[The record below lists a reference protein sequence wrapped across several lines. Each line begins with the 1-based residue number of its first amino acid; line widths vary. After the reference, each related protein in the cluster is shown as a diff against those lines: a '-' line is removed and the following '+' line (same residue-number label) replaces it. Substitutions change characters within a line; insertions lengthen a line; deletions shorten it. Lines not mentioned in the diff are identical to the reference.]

1 MRVSNNTS
9 HELGIAALN
18 RQQTAQVKTLE
29 QISSGKRML
38 TPADDPSAYARALDI
53 SQADAANTQHASNRQ
68 YAGHSF
74 AIMEGT
80 LSDVTHVLQNAQQ
93 LVVYGGNGTLTDSGR
108 ISIATELRGNL
119 DELLGLAN
127 RTDGNGQYLFSGF
140 QGSTKP
146 FADTGSGVQYFGDE
160 GLRMI
165 QASASRQLAVNESG
179 KEVFERIPASGG
191 GYQSMFKTLSDL
203 IGILEAPVITTADKT
218 ALAGGLRTAQADL
231 STALDSVL
239 KVRSSVGIRMKELD
253 TLNEGGDDLGIQY
266 KQQLA
271 ELQNVDYAKA
281 ISGLTQQRTYL
292 EATQQAFLRVQGL
305 SLFDYLR

>member
-231 STALDSVL
+231 STALDGVL

-281 ISGLTQQRTYL
+281 ISSLTQQRTYL